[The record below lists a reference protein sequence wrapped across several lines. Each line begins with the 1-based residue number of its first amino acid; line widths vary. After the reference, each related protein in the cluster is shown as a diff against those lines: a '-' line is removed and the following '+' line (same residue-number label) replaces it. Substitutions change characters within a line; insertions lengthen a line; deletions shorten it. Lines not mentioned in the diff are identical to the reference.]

1 MPDDDKGTDHN
12 DDKGS
17 EGDGKGSEG
26 DGKGSEG
33 DGKGRDDEGNKTI
46 DFSKS
51 NHVAENKDA
60 DSAKDAD
67 KDTLLTGKDSDKA
80 NDADA
85 KDSANKD
92 ADKSDADGNKDTPGE
107 YAEFTVPEGQEL
119 DKGAMDTFKPIA
131 KELGLTQEQAQK
143 LVDVYSGSTADA
155 SKVMME
161 QIDALHQSWIQEVRD
176 DKELGGVKFDETI
189 START
194 FINGYGDEKLTEV
207 LNESGLGNHP
217 AVVKLFYK
225 LGRSMAEDNVN
236 IGAIRNAEG
245 EVSLAKRMFP
255 SMA

>member
-1 MPDDDKGTDHN
+1 MPDDDKGTDQN

-17 EGDGKGSEG
+17 EGDGKGG
-26 DGKGSEG
+26 
-33 DGKGRDDEGNKTI
+33 DDEGNKTI

-80 NDADA
+80 NDADD
-85 KDSANKD
+85 KSSD

-107 YAEFTVPEGQEL
+107 YAEFTIPEGQEL

-161 QIDALHQSWIQEVRD
+161 QIDALHESWIQEVRN
-176 DKELGGVKFDETI
+176 DKELGGVKFDETLA
-189 START
+189 TART
-194 FINGYGDEKLTEV
+194 FLNGYGDEQLTQV

-255 SMA
+255 NMA